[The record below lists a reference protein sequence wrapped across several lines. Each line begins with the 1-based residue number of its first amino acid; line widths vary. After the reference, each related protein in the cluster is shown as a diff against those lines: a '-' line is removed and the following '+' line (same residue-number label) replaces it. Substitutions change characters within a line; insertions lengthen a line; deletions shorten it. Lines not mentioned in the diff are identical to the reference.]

1 MIFDFILKP
10 LKLQSAGSKKEDKK
24 KKGKKG
30 QSQSQQQQQKS
41 GRPVSGKQ
49 QLQQQR
55 GTGQTKSVELILKP
69 TAEIIIDGKKYT
81 CINLPQKSLLKVKCR
96 NHY

>member
-1 MIFDFILKP
+1 M
-10 LKLQSAGSKKEDKK
+10 QSAGSKKEDKK

-30 QSQSQQQQQKS
+30 QSQSQQQKS

-81 CINLPQKSLLKVKCR
+81 CINLPQKSLLKVNHR

>member
-30 QSQSQQQQQKS
+30 QSQSQQQKP

>member
-30 QSQSQQQQQKS
+30 QSQSQQQKS

-81 CINLPQKSLLKVKCR
+81 CINLPQKSLLKVNCR

>member
-1 MIFDFILKP
+1 MKFDFILKP
-10 LKLQSAGSKKEDKK
+10 LQLQSAGSKKEDKK

-30 QSQSQQQQQKS
+30 QSQSQQQKS

>member
-1 MIFDFILKP
+1 MKFDFILKP
-10 LKLQSAGSKKEDKK
+10 LQLQSAGSKKEDKK

-30 QSQSQQQQQKS
+30 QSQSQQQKS

-55 GTGQTKSVELILKP
+55 GTGLTKSVELILKP

-81 CINLPQKSLLKVKCR
+81 CINLPQKSLLKVNRR

>member
-30 QSQSQQQQQKS
+30 QSQSQQQKS

-81 CINLPQKSLLKVKCR
+81 CINLPQKSLLKVNRR